1 MCFSERTTRHQG
13 QPKRHYPFQW
23 VLSPGLTLG
32 CVLIAGFQATPG
44 YAETLDEAWHIAL
57 ASDHS
62 VKSAQATT
70 TSARQR
76 VDAAASSRLPS
87 LTLEAGYSAKTDPS
101 AVDVSDLGLPV
112 EAFQVDEKQ
121 SASYAA
127 SVAVPLYTSGRIHNR
142 IKAAE
147 SQAEAAQLD
156 ESAVLQMLKLDVAE
170 AYIAVL
176 RARQDKIV
184 ADSQV
189 DSLAAHAA
197 ETDSLFKQGL
207 TDRNAVL
214 SARVTLADARQ
225 QVIQAQNRVDLALSA
240 YNRLLQRPLDTRASL
255 EDPAPQNPPEALPK
269 LIDRALAQRPEI
281 LSLTRQVETL
291 QHQSAAERAT
301 NRPQLTLNGGYR
313 YDQNKFQVNE
323 GAWAVGV
330 NLKWNAFDGGRSG
343 HDSSAIAKQAS
354 ALAESL
360 ADQRSKLG
368 VAVRKT
374 WLDLHESQSRLE
386 VSQQAVAQADE
397 NLRVARSLFKRG
409 MAKHTQVLDAEQ
421 LRTRT
426 LNNHTQARYDHLMS
440 AIRLRYELGEL

>member
-1 MCFSERTTRHQG
+1 MRLSEKTVRFRNET
-13 QPKRHYPFQW
+13 KRSHRSNRVPGPGP
-23 VLSPGLTLG
+23 VLLCTLM
-32 CVLIAGFQATPG
+32 LSLQSTP
-44 YAETLDEAWHIAL
+44 AHTETLDEAWRIAL

-62 VKSAQATT
+62 VRSAQATT

-76 VDAAASSRLPS
+76 LDAAAATRLPR
-87 LTLEAGYSAKTDPS
+87 LTLEAGYSAKSDPS
-101 AVDVSDLGLPV
+101 AVDVSELGLPV
-112 EAFQVDEKQ
+112 EAFQVDEKE

-127 SVAVPLYTSGRIHNR
+127 NVAVPLYTSGRIHNR
-142 IKAAE
+142 IAAAD
-147 SQAEAAQLD
+147 SQAQTAQLN
-156 ESAVLQMLKLDVAE
+156 EKAVFQALKLQVAA

-176 RARQDKIV
+176 RARQDRIV

-189 DSLAAHAA
+189 DSLTAHAA

-240 YNRLLQRPLDTRASL
+240 YNRLLQRPLETSASL
-255 EDPAPQNPPEALPK
+255 EDPTPEVAQDPLPV
-269 LIDRALAQRPEI
+269 LINRALAQRPEI
-281 LSLTRQVETL
+281 LSLGRQVEAL
-291 QHQSAAERAT
+291 QHQSAAERAA
-301 NRPQLTLNGGYR
+301 NRPQVSLSGGYN
-313 YDQNKFQVNE
+313 YDQNQFQVNE
-323 GAWAVGV
+323 GIWKIGV

-343 HDSSAIAKQAS
+343 HDSSAIALQAS

-360 ADQRSKLG
+360 ADRRSKLG
-368 VAVRKT
+368 VAVRKA
-374 WLDLHESQSRLE
+374 WLDLHESESRLAVTE
-386 VSQQAVAQADE
+386 QAVAQAEE

-426 LNNHTQARYDHLMS
+426 LNNHTQAHYDHLLS
-440 AIRLRYELGEL
+440 SIRLRYELGEL

>member
-1 MCFSERTTRHQG
+1 LFIS
-13 QPKRHYPFQW
+13 W
-23 VLSPGLTLG
+23 II
-32 CVLIAGFQATPG
+32 IAALQATAG
-44 YAETLDEAWHIAL
+44 HAETLEEAWQIAL
-57 ASDHS
+57 AGDHS

-70 TSARQR
+70 ASARQR

-101 AVDVSDLGLPV
+101 AVDVSNLGLPI

-127 SVAVPLYTSGRIHNR
+127 NVAVPLYTSGRIHNR
-142 IKAAE
+142 IEAAD
-147 SQAEAAQLD
+147 SQAQAAQLN
-156 ESAVLQMLKLDVAE
+156 EKAVLQALKLQVAE

-176 RARQDKIV
+176 RARQNKIV

-214 SARVTLADARQ
+214 SARVTLANTRQ
-225 QVIQAQNRVDLALSA
+225 QVIQAQNRVDLALSV
-240 YNRLLQRPLDTRASL
+240 YNRLLQRPLDTSASL
-255 EDPAPQNPPEALPK
+255 EDPAPQNPPGTFPE

-281 LSLTRQVETL
+281 LSLTRQVEAL
-291 QHQSAAERAT
+291 QHQSAAERAM

-313 YDQNKFQVNE
+313 YDRNKFQVHE
-323 GAWAVGV
+323 GIWKIGV

-343 HDSSAIAKQAS
+343 HDSSAIAQQAG

-368 VAVRKT
+368 VAVHKA
-374 WLDLHESQSRLE
+374 WLDLHESESRLAVTE
-386 VSQQAVAQADE
+386 QAVAQAEE
-397 NLRVARSLFKRG
+397 NLRVARSLFKQG
-409 MAKHTQVLDAEQ
+409 MDRHTQVLDAEQ

-426 LNNHTQARYDHLMS
+426 LNNHNQARYDHLLS
-440 AIRLRYELGEL
+440 SIRLRYELGEL

>member
-1 MCFSERTTRHQG
+1 MRFLEKIFRLSLSSTR
-13 QPKRHYPFQW
+13 
-23 VLSPGLTLG
+23 VLSVHWMFSR
-32 CVLIAGFQATPG
+32 CVLLTCTLIGGFQATEG
-44 YAETLDEAWHIAL
+44 YAESLDEAWRIAL
-57 ASDHS
+57 AGDHGI
-62 VKSAQATT
+62 KSAHATT

-76 VDAAASSRLPS
+76 VDAAASNRLPS
-87 LTLEAGYSAKTDPS
+87 LTLEAGYSAKSDPS
-101 AVDVSDLGLPV
+101 AVDVSALGLPV
-112 EAFQVDEKQ
+112 DAFQVDEKE

-127 SVAVPLYTSGRIHNR
+127 NVAVPLYTSGQIHNR
-142 IKAAE
+142 IEAAD
-147 SQAEAAQLD
+147 SQAQAAQLN
-156 ESAVLQMLKLDVAE
+156 EKAVLQALKLQVAE
-170 AYIAVL
+170 AYITVL
-176 RARQDKIV
+176 RAQQDRIV

-225 QVIQAQNRVDLALSA
+225 QVIQAQNRVDNALSA
-240 YNRLLQRPLDTRASL
+240 YNRLLQRPLETSASL
-255 EDPAPQNPPEALPK
+255 EDPTPEMAQDPLPE
-269 LIDRALAQRPEI
+269 LINRALAQRPEI
-281 LSLTRQVETL
+281 LSLGRQVEAL

-301 NRPQLTLNGGYR
+301 NRPQVSLSGGYN
-313 YDQNKFQVNE
+313 YDQNQFQVNE
-323 GAWAVGV
+323 GIWKVGV

-343 HDSSAIAKQAS
+343 HDSSAIAQQAG

-360 ADQRSKLG
+360 ADQRSKLS
-368 VAVRKT
+368 VAVRKA

-386 VSQQAVAQADE
+386 VTEQAVAQADE
-397 NLRVARSLFKRG
+397 NLHVARSLFKRG

>member
-1 MCFSERTTRHQG
+1 MRGLFVA
-13 QPKRHYPFQW
+13 W
-23 VLSPGLTLG
+23 VF
-32 CVLIAGFQATPG
+32 IAGLQATPG
-44 YAETLDEAWHIAL
+44 HAETLDEAWRIAL
-57 ASDHS
+57 AGDHS
-62 VKSAQATT
+62 VKSAHATT

-76 VDAAASSRLPS
+76 VDAAASNRLPS

-101 AVDVSDLGLPV
+101 AVDVSEFGLPA

-127 SVAVPLYTSGRIHNR
+127 NVAVPLYTSGRIHNR
-142 IKAAE
+142 IEAAD
-147 SQAEAAQLD
+147 SQAQAAQLD
-156 ESAVLQMLKLDVAE
+156 ESAVLQALKLQVAQ

-176 RARQDKIV
+176 RAQQDKIV

-225 QVIQAQNRVDLALSA
+225 QVIQAQNRVDIALSA
-240 YNRLLQRPLDTRASL
+240 YNRLLQRPLDTGVSL
-255 EDPAPQNPPEALPK
+255 EDPTPQNPPGPLPE

-281 LSLTRQVETL
+281 LSLTRQVDAL
-291 QHQSAAERAT
+291 HHRSAAERAT

-323 GAWAVGV
+323 GIWAVGV
-330 NLKWNAFDGGRSG
+330 NLKWNAFDGGRSRY
-343 HDSSAIAKQAS
+343 DSSAIAQQAS
-354 ALAESL
+354 ALTESL
-360 ADQRSKLG
+360 ADQRSKLT
-368 VAVRKT
+368 VAVRKV
-374 WLDLHESQSRLE
+374 WLDLHESQSRLQVTE
-386 VSQQAVAQADE
+386 RAVAQADE
-397 NLRVARSLFKRG
+397 NLHVARSLFKRG

-440 AIRLRYELGEL
+440 AIRLHYELGEL